1 MIDSYLQL
9 SYAIASRTN
18 ALKSSVTLDL
28 NAWYFVM
35 ITLTGVNATLSV
47 DGQDASIL
55 IANSPF
61 TVLDVRSNLF
71 VGGYSSH
78 VQISSLTGT
87 SEGFYG
93 SVSHFEINGRMLDLI
108 IDADFGF
115 GVTESNVSTCAGNP
129 CSNGGECVPFGP
141 SFVCNC
147 PVGFTGLLC
156 GSMSDPCETGTTLCA
171 DGSTCQ
177 SSNDGLSFACIC
189 PLGRGGN
196 LCDQGELHY
205 S

>member
-1 MIDSYLQL
+1 MLG
-9 SYAIASRTN
+9 
-18 ALKSSVTLDL
+18 L
-28 NAWYFVM
+28 NAWYFVT
-35 ITLTGVNATLSV
+35 ITFTGANATISV
-47 DGQDASIL
+47 DGQDAGIL
-55 IANSPF
+55 TANSPF

-71 VGGYSSH
+71 VGGYSSY
-78 VQISSLTGT
+78 VNISSLTGT

-93 SVSHFEINGRMLDLI
+93 SVSHFEINGRLLDLI

-129 CSNGGECVPFGP
+129 CLNGECVQIGP

-156 GSMSDPCETGTTLCA
+156 GSMSDPCEAGATLCA

-177 SSNDGLSFACIC
+177 SSSDGLSFVCVC
-189 PLGRGGN
+189 PLGRGGKF
-196 LCDQGELHY
+196 CDQGELNMY
-205 S
+205 KIIVETFI